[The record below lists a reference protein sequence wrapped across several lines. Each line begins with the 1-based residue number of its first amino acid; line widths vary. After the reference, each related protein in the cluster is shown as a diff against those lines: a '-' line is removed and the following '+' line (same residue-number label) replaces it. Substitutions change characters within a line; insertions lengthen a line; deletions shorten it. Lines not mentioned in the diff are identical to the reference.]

1 MILPPTLS
9 KIENI
14 VGKKNLFTSQEDRIC
29 YAYDAANLFYLPDAV
44 AIPGTAEEIDAII
57 QLANQEKF
65 PVTPRGAGTG
75 MTGGALAVNGGLVLA
90 LTRLN
95 RILEIDTENLIAV
108 VEPGVITGD
117 LQREVEKVGLFYPP
131 DPSSLKFS
139 TMGGNVAECAGG
151 ARAVKYGVTKDY
163 IIGLEVIL
171 PTGGIIRTGVRT
183 RKGVVGY
190 DLTKLFVGSE
200 GTLGIITKIILKL
213 LPLPEAR
220 KTLLAIFDR
229 LDTAMLTVSGIISA
243 RIIPAALEFMD
254 QTAISCVEDYLP
266 LGLPREAGAL
276 LLIEVDG
283 CKAAVEAEAETICQL
298 CKKTGARDIRTA
310 GDESEAALLW
320 QARRAV
326 SPALFKLKPH
336 KISEDI
342 VVPRSRIAE
351 MVSRA
356 KVIGTENDLIV
367 LCFGHAGDGN
377 IHINIMID
385 REDKVEAH
393 KAQKAKAQIFRT
405 AVELGGTLSGEHGIG
420 ITKSPFLG
428 LELNP
433 LAVETMKKIKAA
445 LDPNNILNPGKVFPI
460 EPGKS

>member
-1 MILPPTLS
+1 
-9 KIENI
+9 
-14 VGKKNLFTSQEDRIC
+14 
-29 YAYDAANLFYLPDAV
+29 
-44 AIPGTAEEIDAII
+44 
-57 QLANQEKF
+57 
-65 PVTPRGAGTG
+65 

-90 LTRLN
+90 LSRLN

-117 LQREVEKVGLFYPP
+117 LQREAEKVGLFYPP

-139 TMGGNVAECAGG
+139 TIGGNVAECAGG

-163 IIGLEVIL
+163 VTGLEVAL

-200 GTLGIITKIILKL
+200 GTLGIITRIILKL

-220 KTLLAIFDR
+220 KTLLAVFDR
-229 LDTAMLTVSGIISA
+229 LDTAMQTVSGIISA

-254 QTAISCVEDYLP
+254 QTAISCVEDYLR

-283 CKAAVEAEAETICQL
+283 RKEAVEAEADTICQL
-298 CKKTGARDIRTA
+298 CKKMGARDIRTA
-310 GDESEAALLW
+310 GDESETALLW

-356 KVIGTENDLIV
+356 KAIGTENDLIV

-385 REDKVEAH
+385 REDRVELQR
-393 KAQKAKAQIFRT
+393 AQRAKEQIFRT

-428 LELNP
+428 LELSP

-445 LDPNNILNPGKVFPI
+445 LDPNNILNPGKVFPY
-460 EPGKS
+460 

>member
-1 MILPPTLS
+1 
-9 KIENI
+9 
-14 VGKKNLFTSQEDRIC
+14 
-29 YAYDAANLFYLPDAV
+29 
-44 AIPGTAEEIDAII
+44 
-57 QLANQEKF
+57 
-65 PVTPRGAGTG
+65 
-75 MTGGALAVNGGLVLA
+75 
-90 LTRLN
+90 
-95 RILEIDTENLIAV
+95 
-108 VEPGVITGD
+108 
-117 LQREVEKVGLFYPP
+117 
-131 DPSSLKFS
+131 
-139 TMGGNVAECAGG
+139 
-151 ARAVKYGVTKDY
+151 
-163 IIGLEVIL
+163 
-171 PTGGIIRTGVRT
+171 

-200 GTLGIITKIILKL
+200 GTLGIITRIILKL

-229 LDTAMLTVSGIISA
+229 LDTAMQTVSGIISA

-266 LGLPREAGAL
+266 PGLPREAGAL

-283 CKAAVEAEAETICQL
+283 RKEAVESEANKVFQL
-298 CKKTGARDIRTA
+298 CRKFGAIDIRTA
-310 GDESEAALLW
+310 GDESEASLLW
-320 QARRAV
+320 QARRSV
-326 SPALFKLKPH
+326 SPALFKLRPH

-342 VVPRSRIAE
+342 VVPRSHIAE

-356 KVIGTENDLIV
+356 KAIGTENDLIV

-385 REDKVEAH
+385 REDRAEVNR
-393 KAQKAKAQIFRT
+393 AQRAKEQIFRT

-445 LDPNNILNPGKVFPI
+445 LDPNNILNPGKVFPY
-460 EPGKS
+460 

>member
-1 MILPPTLS
+1 MISPTTLS

-14 VGKKNLFTSQEDRIC
+14 IGKKNLFTSQEDRIC
-29 YAYDAANLFYLPDAV
+29 YAYDATNLFYLPDAV
-44 AIPGTAEEIDAII
+44 AIPGTAEEIDAIM

-95 RILEIDTENLIAV
+95 RILEIDTENLIAI

-117 LQREVEKVGLFYPP
+117 LQGKVEKVGLFYPP

-171 PTGGIIRTGVRT
+171 PTGGIISTGVRT

-229 LDTAMLTVSGIISA
+229 LDTAMQTVSGIISA

-266 LGLPREAGAL
+266 PGLPREAGAL

-283 CKAAVEAEAETICQL
+283 RKEAVESEANKVFQL
-298 CKKTGARDIRTA
+298 CRKFGAIDIRTA
-310 GDESEAALLW
+310 GDESEASLLW

-326 SPALFKLKPH
+326 SPALFKLRPH

-342 VVPRSRIAE
+342 VVPRSHIAE

-356 KVIGTENDLIV
+356 KAIGTENDLIV

-385 REDKVEAH
+385 REDRAEVNR
-393 KAQKAKAQIFRT
+393 AQRAREQIFRT

-433 LAVETMKKIKAA
+433 LAVETMKKIKTA

>member
-1 MILPPTLS
+1 MISPATLS

-14 VGKKNLFTSQEDRIC
+14 IGKKNLLTSQEDRIC
-29 YAYDAANLFYLPDAV
+29 YAYDATNLFHMPDAV
-44 AIPGTAEEIDAII
+44 AIPGTAEEIEAIM
-57 QLANQEKF
+57 QLANREKF

-75 MTGGALAVNGGLVLA
+75 MTGGALAINGGLVLA

-95 RILEIDTENLIAV
+95 RILEIDTQNLIAV

-117 LQREVEKVGLFYPP
+117 LQREAEKVGLFYPP

-139 TMGGNVAECAGG
+139 TIGGNVAECAGG

-163 IIGLEVIL
+163 VTGLEVAL
-171 PTGGIIRTGVRT
+171 PTGGIIRTGART

-200 GTLGIITKIILKL
+200 GTLGIITRIILKL

-220 KTLLAIFDR
+220 KTLLAVFDR
-229 LDTAMLTVSGIISA
+229 LDTAMQTVSGIISA

-254 QTAISCVEDYLP
+254 QTAISCVEDYLR

-283 CKAAVEAEAETICQL
+283 RKEAVEAEADTICQL
-298 CKKTGARDIRTA
+298 CEKMGARDIRTA
-310 GDESEAALLW
+310 GNESEATLLW

-356 KVIGTENDLIV
+356 KAIGTENGLIV

-385 REDKVEAH
+385 REDRVELQR
-393 KAQKAKAQIFRT
+393 AQRAKEQIFRT
-405 AVELGGTLSGEHGIG
+405 ALELGGTLSGEHGIG

-428 LELNP
+428 LELSP

-445 LDPNNILNPGKVFPI
+445 LDPKNILNPGKVFPY
-460 EPGKS
+460 